1 MSFKQQHPMDIVHR
15 VLGMEIIRQLGA
27 DVVKGLNPNLVKTF
41 TEVEEDGT
49 EVETN
54 ELDFEYMLFD
64 APIYQLELALKK
76 LETDSSEKV
85 SSLIGLDGK
94 HMKYENP
101 ALKKMK

>member
-27 DVVKGLNPNLVKTF
+27 DVVKDLNPNLVKTF

>member
-1 MSFKQQHPMDIVHR
+1 MSFKKQSPMDIVHR
-15 VLGMEIIRQLGA
+15 CLVMEIIRELGA
-27 DVVKGLNPNLVKTF
+27 DVVKDLNPNLVKTF
-41 TEVEEDGT
+41 TEVEEDDT

-76 LETDSSEKV
+76 LETDSPEKV